1 MYRKILVPMDGSGF
15 SEVSVKHAKA
25 LAIGCG
31 AKEIILLGVVE
42 PIPDSAWVDP
52 AERTEAAKR
61 AEKWITGYLSKI
73 AEGLKKDNINVKTVV
88 GKGDPASEILDYAKN
103 DGEVDLIIMATH
115 GDSGIVRWL
124 VGSVSERVVLHSTVP
139 VMSIPPKS
147 R

>member
-15 SEVSVKHAKA
+15 SEISVKHAKA
-25 LAIGCG
+25 LAIGCS
-31 AKEIILLGVVE
+31 AKEIILMGVVA
-42 PIPDSAWVDP
+42 PIPDSAWVEP
-52 AERTEAAKR
+52 AERAEAAKR

-73 AEGLKKDNINVKTVV
+73 AEGLKKENIDAKTIIR
-88 GKGDPASEILDYAKN
+88 KGDPASEILDYAKN
-103 DGEVDLIIMATH
+103 NEDVDLIIMATH